1 MLKAGLIS
9 GAVMFLFVLIAAAG
23 VSPFCAFCVPLI
35 TGLAAGYLNGVF
47 EKDNITVIQ
56 RGAIA
61 GAIAGAFGIVA
72 QLGAG
77 VINALF
83 MQNPENQI
91 VNEALGLPTVDP
103 TTVWLSSLGMA
114 CFIGLVNIGLNAGLG
129 AGGGAIW
136 RSTAGKSTPPSDI
149 TPA

>member
-23 VSPFCAFCVPLI
+23 VSPLCALCVPLI

-47 EKDNITVIQ
+47 EKDAMTVVQ
-56 RGAIA
+56 RGAYA
-61 GAIAGAFGIVA
+61 GAIAGGFGLVGQMIA
-72 QLGAG
+72 A
-77 VINALF
+77 VINAF
-83 MQNPENQI
+83 VMQNPEYQI
-91 VNEALGLPTVDP
+91 NKLFGVPPADP
-103 TTVWLSSLGMA
+103 ATVWISALGMA
-114 CFIGLVNIGLNAGLG
+114 CFVGFINIGLTAGLG

-136 RSTAGKSTPPSDI
+136 KNTAGKSTPPSDM